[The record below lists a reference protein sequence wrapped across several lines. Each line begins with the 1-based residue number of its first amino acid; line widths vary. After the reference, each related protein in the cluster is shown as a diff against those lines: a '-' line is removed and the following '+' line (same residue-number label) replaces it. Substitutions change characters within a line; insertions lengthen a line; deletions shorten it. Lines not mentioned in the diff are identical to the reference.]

1 MKLVQKENL
10 ILEPTDASPL
20 KKKKLYSLMQKKK
33 KGKKI
38 ERKKKKE
45 WGKKNTRTQR
55 SC

>member
-1 MKLVQKENL
+1 
-10 ILEPTDASPL
+10 
-20 KKKKLYSLMQKKK
+20 MQKKK

-45 WGKKNTRTQR
+45 WGKKNTRTQG